1 MQHRKQVIDM
11 SETEKN
17 RAGIAGAVMV
27 PHPPLIIPD
36 VGRGEEKGIQA
47 TIDAYLKA
55 SEFVLSLHPDTIIIS
70 SPHSIM
76 YRDYFH
82 ISPGN
87 AAVGNFGQFRAPRVQ
102 ISAVYDS
109 PLRDE
114 ICKAADAKGFPTGD
128 LGERDPSLDHATMIP
143 LYFLQEA
150 EQMNH
155 GSAAP
160 FNSETAG
167 LSASSENGST
177 AAPVFGSAGT
187 TTFRILRIGL
197 SGLPL
202 PMHYE
207 LGQMVEKAA
216 IKLGRRIVWIASG
229 DLSHKLKSDGPYGFS
244 KDGPVYDE
252 RIMDVMG
259 SGEFEKLFDF
269 DEAFLES
276 AAECGHRSFVEMA
289 GAFDGLAVKTQKLSH
304 EGPFGVGY
312 GVCTFLTGA
321 HDDSRHC
328 LKNWEERKTSALQ
341 EKRKTED
348 PYVQLARA
356 SVEAYVRC
364 REELTP
370 EEAENRLYRSSQTMQ
385 DTAAVTK
392 KDSANERAL
401 SGKEKL
407 PPEMYENRAGAFV
420 SIHENGQLRGCIG
433 TISAVQE
440 NIAEEIIEN
449 AISASTRDPRFKP
462 IRTDELPYLEITVD
476 ILGPAERI
484 SSPAELDVKRY
495 GVIVTKGMKRG
506 LLLPNLDG
514 VDTVPQQIAI
524 AKQKAG
530 IATDD
535 EDVELQRFEVVRH
548 Y

>member
-1 MQHRKQVIDM
+1 M
-11 SETEKN
+11 SEAEKN

-47 TIDAYLKA
+47 TIDAYRTA

-87 AAVGNFGQFRAPRVQ
+87 AAVGDFGQFRAPQVQ

-109 PLRDE
+109 VLRDE
-114 ICKAADAKGFPTGD
+114 ICKEADSKGFPAGD

-150 EQMNH
+150 VEEH
-155 GSAAP
+155 AAA
-160 FNSETAG
+160 AG
-167 LSASSENGST
+167 NFAGNGSSS
-177 AAPVFGSAGT
+177 GSSSKFRSEELVAVPP
-187 TTFRILRIGL
+187 FRILRIGL

-202 PMHYE
+202 SMHYK
-207 LGQMVEKAA
+207 LGQMVERAA
-216 IKLGRRIVWIASG
+216 EKLARRIVWIASG

-244 KDGPVYDE
+244 PDGPVYDT
-252 RIMDVMG
+252 RIMNTMG
-259 SGEFEKLFDF
+259 NAAFEDLFDF

-289 GAFDGLAVKTQKLSH
+289 GALDGLAVKPKMLSH

-312 GVCTFLTGA
+312 GVCTFSVSG
-321 HDDSRHC
+321 HDDSRRC
-328 LKNWEERKTSALQ
+328 LENWEEKKKNALN
-341 EKRKTED
+341 EKRKKED

-370 EEAENRLYRSSQTMQ
+370 EEAENRLYRSSQTMH
-385 DTAAVTK
+385 DTAAVTEK
-392 KDSANERAL
+392 VSANERGL

-407 PPEMYENRAGAFV
+407 PSEMYENRAGAFV

-462 IRTDELPYLEITVD
+462 IRTDELPFLEITVD

-514 VDTVPQQIAI
+514 VDSIPRQIAI

-530 IATDD
+530 IDTDD
-535 EDVELQRFEVVRH
+535 NDIELQRFEVVRH